1 PLRCVR
7 SDRPENHEL
16 WILQTQYSITPILR
30 STGGPMA
37 EKKIIDSL
45 ADYMVAARQ
54 VKLPAEVMQKGKS
67 HILDTFAA
75 IVSGSTLK
83 AGKLGLQ
90 HARAQGAREE
100 CAVLGSNLRTTP
112 IMAAFANG
120 MSAHADETDD
130 SNSQLHPGC
139 AMVPAALAIA
149 ESQNRTG
156 DAFLRAVILAYD
168 IGFRFHTAFEPRS
181 TSFGA
186 TFGASA
192 AAGTLAELDHLQ
204 LCYLISYAAQ
214 QASGSRAWV
223 GDDDHIEKAF
233 DYAAMPARNGV
244 TAALLVQ
251 SGFTGNRDVL
261 EGDQNI
267 IKTYAPC
274 DPGKLLSDLGQKF
287 TIASCLVKKYPVGSP
302 MMETVDATLAMLA
315 KQPIQPQDVERVVV
329 RIPSSGARTV
339 NNRKMPDVN
348 VQYMVSNILLDGKLT
363 FESAHD
369 YNRFQDPRVQ
379 EMKRR
384 VELVLDEEL
393 ERTGA
398 RFQGLVELTL
408 KGGKTLREHVI
419 NCRGRPE
426 NPMSPEEVEKKAA
439 WLMEPVLGRSKA
451 GQVIEASRKLEALAG
466 VRELVGQ
473 LTLA

>member
-1 PLRCVR
+1 
-7 SDRPENHEL
+7 
-16 WILQTQYSITPILR
+16 
-30 STGGPMA
+30 MA
-37 EKKIIDSL
+37 TKIIDAL
-45 ADYMVAARQ
+45 TEYMLAARQ
-54 VKLPAEVMQKGKS
+54 VKLPPEVVQKGKS
-67 HILDTFAA
+67 HILDTLAA
-75 IVSGSTLK
+75 IVSGSTLQ

-90 HARAQGAREE
+90 HARAQGGKEE
-100 CAVLGSNLRTTP
+100 CAVLGSNFRTTP
-112 IMAAFANG
+112 IVAAFANG

-139 AMVPAALAIA
+139 AMVPAALAVA
-149 ESQNRTG
+149 ESQNRSG

-168 IGFRFHTAFEPRS
+168 IGFRFHLAFQPRS

-192 AAGTLAELDHLQ
+192 AAGTLAELDHLK

-233 DYAAMPARNGV
+233 DYAGMPARNGV

-251 SGFTGNRDVL
+251 SGYTGNRDVL

-274 DPGKLLSDLGQKF
+274 DPSKLLSDLGQKF
-287 TIASCLVKKYPVGSP
+287 TITSCLVKKYPVGSP

-315 KQPIQPQDVERVVV
+315 RQPIRPQDVERVVV
-329 RIPSSGARTV
+329 RIPASGARTV

-348 VQYMVSNILLDGKLT
+348 VQYMVSNILLNGKLT

-369 YNRFQDPRVQ
+369 YNRLQDPRLQ
-379 EMKRR
+379 EMKQR
-384 VELVLDEEL
+384 VELVPDEEL

-398 RFQGLVELTL
+398 RFQGVVEVAL
-408 KGGKTLREHVI
+408 KDGKTLREHVS

-439 WLMEPVLGRSKA
+439 WLLEPVLGKKNSD
-451 GQVIEASRKLEALAG
+451 QVIDSMRRIE
-466 VRELVGQ
+466 
-473 LTLA
+473 TLASIRDLAKTMMLT

>member
-1 PLRCVR
+1 
-7 SDRPENHEL
+7 
-16 WILQTQYSITPILR
+16 
-30 STGGPMA
+30 MA
-37 EKKIIDSL
+37 DKKIIDAL
-45 ADYMVAARQ
+45 AEYMLAARQ
-54 VKLPAEVMQKGKS
+54 VALPVEVIQKGKS

-90 HARAQGAREE
+90 HARAQGGQEE
-100 CAVLGSNLRTTP
+100 CAVLGSNFRTTP
-112 IMAAFANG
+112 INAAFANG

-139 AMVPAALAIA
+139 AMVPAALAVA
-149 ESQNRTG
+149 ESQNRNG
-156 DAFLRAVILAYD
+156 EAFLRAVILAYD
-168 IGFRFHTAFEPRS
+168 IGFRFHVAFEPRS

-186 TFGASA
+186 TYGASA
-192 AAGTLAELDHLQ
+192 AAGTLAELNHLQ

-274 DPGKLLSDLGQKF
+274 DPSKLLSDLGRKF
-287 TIASCLVKKYPVGSP
+287 TITGCLVKKYPVGSP
-302 MMETVDATLAMLA
+302 MMETVDATLAMLS
-315 KQPIQPQDVERVVV
+315 KQPIRPQDVEKVVV
-329 RIPSSGARTV
+329 RIPASGARTV

-369 YNRFQDPRVQ
+369 YHRLQDPRLQ
-379 EMKRR
+379 EMKQR
-384 VELVLDEEL
+384 VDLILDEEL

-398 RFQGLVELTL
+398 RFQGLVEVTL
-408 KGGKTLREHVI
+408 KDGKTLREHVS

-439 WLMEPVLGRSKA
+439 WLLEPVLGKKNSDQIIDAMRR
-451 GQVIEASRKLEALAG
+451 IE
-466 VRELVGQ
+466 
-473 LTLA
+473 TLASVRDLARAMMVQ